1 MTLPL
6 FTTQEAQEQ
15 AVFKA
20 LMWALSRPGEAQ
32 PLGVQT
38 EALSAVGRTLLDL
51 ETSFY
56 TSDPALYQTFRRLGA
71 RAEVPERAAYQ
82 FFPQVDRSGLEAI
95 GKAPIGSL
103 LHPEQAATLVVV
115 SASQALRLRL
125 RGPGIQNSR
134 ELKLGL
140 PAELWSLREERVA
153 YPLGWDLFVLEPP
166 YVVGIPRTTR
176 VEVV

>member
-1 MTLPL
+1 MTPL
-6 FTTQEAQEQ
+6 LSVQEALDQS
-15 AVFKA
+15 VFRALVKA
-20 LMWALSRPGEAQ
+20 MSRPGEAQ
-32 PLGVQT
+32 LLSVHTDPLAV
-38 EALSAVGRTLLDL
+38 VGRVLLDL

-56 TSDPALYQTFRRLGA
+56 TPDPALYQTFRRLGA
-71 RAEVPERAAYQ
+71 RAEAPEQAAYQ
-82 FFPQVDRSGLEAI
+82 FFPQVDRSSLETI
-95 GKAPIGSL
+95 RKAPIGSL
-103 LHPEQAATLVVV
+103 LHPEQAATLLVV
-115 SASQALRLRL
+115 SAGRALRLHL

-153 YPLGWDLFVLEPP
+153 FPLGWDLFVLEPP